1 MWICGFRK
9 HLLSWWRPTIRLNNC
24 FYFFLLILFSIMQ
37 QLFLY
42 ATLMS
47 EILIKS
53 YIIEIGKNKFSRI
66 KYTSIVKSARSWHW
80 NSHEKSFCQS
90 NKEIKQL
97 YNSWVNRSNN
107 VMMDYFPHKDCGLPQ
122 DLCVPICTIIS
133 ACTQHSLSAHI

>member
-1 MWICGFRK
+1 
-9 HLLSWWRPTIRLNNC
+9 
-24 FYFFLLILFSIMQ
+24 MQ

-122 DLCVPICTIIS
+122 DLCVPICIIKKYGFRK
-133 ACTQHSLSAHI
+133 HWSLKVNWYPRAVIYEVQIVQLYIVNVWAEDISPHLI